1 MDKLVAR
8 NPLDF
13 SLITTSTEFSETT
26 KSCRFEAP
34 DQFIWL
40 DIIVSNFNMIEE
52 TLSKAGGRALGAV
65 ILKIPSYKLKDVG
78 FRPIV
83 NCIIHVLYLYKTTV
97 LVLEFQNV

>member
-13 SLITTSTEFSETT
+13 SFISTSTEFSETT
-26 KSCRFEAP
+26 CRFEAP

-40 DIIVSNFNMIEE
+40 DIVSNFNMIEE

-65 ILKIPSYKLKDVG
+65 ILKIQSYKYVG
-78 FRPIV
+78 SRPIV
-83 NCIIHVLYLYKTTV
+83 NCIIHVLYLY
-97 LVLEFQNV
+97 